1 MLGAHSGVVARL
13 KELVMTHC
21 AAHRLS
27 LPAFDTAHKFPWFS
41 KFENTLNQLYTHFSR
56 SSVCSATLEAVQ
68 KVLDAPQLKGIFPHR
83 QFPLCQFPLHQFPF
97 GQLPTS
103 SIPTLSI
110 PIWSM
115 LTKWEL
121 TKWELTK
128 WELTKWEVDKVGK
141 FTIVTVYTSNF

>member
-1 MLGAHSGVVARL
+1 MLGAHSGVAASL
-13 KELVMTHC
+13 KELVPLLIMTHC

-83 QFPLCQFPLHQFPF
+83 QFPLCQFLLRQFPF
-97 GQLPTS
+97 GQLPT
-103 SIPTLSI
+103 LSI
-110 PIWSM
+110 AP
-115 LTKWEL
+115 
-121 TKWELTK
+121 
-128 WELTKWEVDKVGK
+128 D
-141 FTIVTVYTSNF
+141 FTPKIHCSTRIRRPPNRYQPGLHNP